1 MKQTSDENKDKYQ
14 LGDYH
19 MIQHQTFR
27 ISKKKNYKECMAKS
41 FNQDIWSES
50 TNIIVRRSYVFPTCG
65 S

>member
-1 MKQTSDENKDKYQ
+1 MKQTSDESKEKYQ

-27 ISKKKNYKECMAKS
+27 ISKKNYKECMVKS
-41 FNQDIWSES
+41 FNQDIGSES
-50 TNIIVRRSYVFPTCG
+50 TNIIVRRSYVFTTCG

>member
-27 ISKKKNYKECMAKS
+27 ISKKKNYKEGKE
-41 FNQDIWSES
+41 FYKDETI
-50 TNIIVRRSYVFPTCG
+50 F
-65 S
+65 

>member
-19 MIQHQTFR
+19 MIQNQTFR
-27 ISKKKNYKECMAKS
+27 ISKKNYKECMANS
-41 FNQDIWSES
+41 FNQDIGSES
-50 TNIIVRRSYVFPTCG
+50 TNIIVRRSYVFTTCG

>member
-27 ISKKKNYKECMAKS
+27 ISKKKIIRKAKS

-50 TNIIVRRSYVFPTCG
+50 TNIIVRRSYVFTTCG

>member
-27 ISKKKNYKECMAKS
+27 ISKKKIIRKAKS

-50 TNIIVRRSYVFPTCG
+50 TNIIVRRSYVFPSCG

>member
-1 MKQTSDENKDKYQ
+1 MKQTSDKNKDKYQ

-27 ISKKKNYKECMAKS
+27 ISKKKIIRKAKS

>member
-27 ISKKKNYKECMAKS
+27 ISKKKIIRKAKS
-41 FNQDIWSES
+41 FNQDIGSES

>member
-27 ISKKKNYKECMAKS
+27 ISKKKIIRKAKS
-41 FNQDIWSES
+41 FNQDIGSES
-50 TNIIVRRSYVFPTCG
+50 TNIIVMRSYVFTTCG

>member
-27 ISKKKNYKECMAKS
+27 ISKKNIISKAKS

>member
-27 ISKKKNYKECMAKS
+27 ISKKK
-41 FNQDIWSES
+41 
-50 TNIIVRRSYVFPTCG
+50 IIRKQRVLIKIFGVKAQT
-65 S
+65 

>member
-27 ISKKKNYKECMAKS
+27 ISKKNIIRKAKS

>member
-27 ISKKKNYKECMAKS
+27 ISKKKIITKAKS

>member
-19 MIQHQTFR
+19 MIQHQTFI
-27 ISKKKNYKECMAKS
+27 ISNKKIIRNAKS

-50 TNIIVRRSYVFPTCG
+50 TNIIVRRSYVFTTCG
-65 S
+65 R